1 MTQSVSLKNNKSF
14 NVPEGFHID
23 IVMDIVDNEVDDEI
37 LKYSILVITNDSD
50 EIEDEN
56 IKERCYMLSD
66 VLSYGDDLEGC
77 P

>member
-1 MTQSVSLKNNKSF
+1 MTRSISLKTGKNF

-23 IVMDIVDNEVDDEI
+23 IVMDIIDNEVDDEI
-37 LKYSILVITNDSD
+37 LKYPILVITNDNAD
-50 EIEDEN
+50 VEDKN

-66 VLSYGDDLEGC
+66 ILSYGDDLEGC